1 MGWVAHKT
9 TVDGTIQLFEPCTF
23 QYRSTVYIWVF
34 QVFFRTIVYS
44 TVTMCSITGVSLLEG
59 LCYLC
64 VPSGA
69 LLQARYHM
77 VEDAF
82 LGGLGVF
89 DGPSEN
95 ATHDRAD

>member
-1 MGWVAHKT
+1 
-9 TVDGTIQLFEPCTF
+9 
-23 QYRSTVYIWVF
+23 
-34 QVFFRTIVYS
+34 
-44 TVTMCSITGVSLLEG
+44 MCSITGVSLLEG